1 MKKVLYIPLDDRPVN
16 LDDVIM
22 QGRSAGISI
31 ITPHAKD
38 IKNRLDTAMT
48 AEGTQVTSTYN
59 PSFGDPQQIRIFIE
73 QNAHKVDGF
82 IISLD
87 MLVYGGLI
95 GSRRLRSSGGEAYP
109 NYDASAN
116 YLLEVLTQIK
126 QQYPQKPLY
135 VMDTIMRLA
144 TTVQVEGLTM
154 DAYTESRSLMQQPRP
169 AEQDFESIL
178 RDYDR
183 KQDGG
188 CFEESIHFNKEQY
201 YNARRHKFK
210 TNHYVLEQL
219 VKQGVVDF
227 LAIGVDD
234 AYVSGVQ
241 ANEIHWIEDKIN
253 TWLEGEQGQNRDKA
267 IILPDADG
275 LGHALLARMAT
286 FLYSVNDLKLKYNVT
301 YFGPHGSTIINPYE
315 YMSVHQ
321 NIVHHVDI
329 IGGILES
336 DSESNSEL
344 GSESKHQSDVHII
357 AITDPEESPAAVE
370 VMEANASNQIP
381 TVLVDFTGG
390 GAANEAVT
398 KALLHSPATGQLFG
412 YSGWNTAGNKLGI
425 ALGMAQARYIFLK
438 KETSIPLLNSSLA
451 AHGSLLFKR
460 FLKDYYYKKLVI
472 AVIRNASNQR
482 AKFTNVTGHQNLI
495 LFHTPNEYILFT
507 AMLRDEMQQATA
519 QLALQPAFST
529 TQFHEAKQV
538 WKIDDHTWQY
548 AAYGDVTLDESNP
561 AFTWGRA
568 FEITLQPQ
576 VVFST

>member
-1 MKKVLYIPLDDRPVN
+1 MKKVLYVPLDDRPVN

-22 QGRSAGISI
+22 QGRSAGISV

-59 PSFGDPQQIRIFIE
+59 PSFGDPQQIRVFIE

-82 IISLD
+82 IISVD

-116 YLLEVLTQIK
+116 YLLGVLTQIK
-126 QQYPQKPLY
+126 EQFPHKPLY

-183 KQDGG
+183 KQDGDA
-188 CFEESIHFNKEQY
+188 FEESIHFNKEQY

-210 TNHYVLEQL
+210 SNRYVLEQL
-219 VKQGVVDF
+219 AKQGIIDF

-253 TWLEGEQGQNRDKA
+253 AWLEGEQGQNRDKA

-286 FLYSVNDLKLKYNVT
+286 ALHSDDSKLKYGVT

-336 DSESNSEL
+336 DSELQNQL
-344 GSESKHQSDVHII
+344 DVHII
-357 AITDPEESPAAVE
+357 AITDPLESPLAVE
-370 VMEANASNQIP
+370 LMEMNASNQIP
-381 TVLVDFTGG
+381 TVVVDFTGG

-398 KALLHSPATGQLFG
+398 KALLDSSSTGQLFG

-482 AKFTNVTGHQNLI
+482 AKYSNVTGHQNLV
-495 LFHTPNEYILFT
+495 LFHTPNEYTLFT

-519 QLALQPAFST
+519 QLALQPAFSS
-529 TQFHEAKQV
+529 TQLHEAKQV
-538 WKIDDHTWQY
+538 WKIDDHTWHY
-548 AAYGDVTLDESNP
+548 APYGDVTLDESNP

>member
-1 MKKVLYIPLDDRPVN
+1 MKKVLYVPLDDRPVN

-22 QGRSAGISI
+22 QGKSAGISV

-38 IKNRLDTAMT
+38 IKNRLDTEMT
-48 AEGTQVTSTYN
+48 AEGTRVTSTYQ
-59 PSFGDPQQIRIFIE
+59 PSFGDPQQLRVFIE

-82 IISLD
+82 IISVD

-109 NYDASAN
+109 NYDPSAT

-126 QQYPQKPLY
+126 EQYPHKPLY

-169 AEQDFESIL
+169 DEQDFESIL
-178 RDYDR
+178 QDYDR
-183 KQDGG
+183 KQDGDY
-188 CFEESIHFNKEQY
+188 FEESIHFNKEQY

-210 TNHYVLEQL
+210 TNRYVLEQL
-219 VKQGVVDF
+219 AKKGIIDF

-241 ANEIHWIEDKIN
+241 ANEIHWIEGKIN
-253 TWLEGEQGQNRDKA
+253 EWLEGNQGQNRDKA

-286 FLYSVNDLKLKYNVT
+286 FLYGVDSKLKYNVT
-301 YFGPHGSTIINPYE
+301 YFGPHGSTIVNPYE

-329 IGGILES
+329 IGGTLESVPDLES
-336 DSESNSEL
+336 DSN
-344 GSESKHQSDVHII
+344 QYDVHII

-381 TVLVDFTGG
+381 TVVVDFTGG
-390 GAANEAVT
+390 GAANETVT
-398 KALLHSPATGQLFG
+398 TALLDSPATGQLFG

-438 KETSIPLLNSSLA
+438 NEEAIPLLNSSLA

-482 AKFTNVTGHQNLI
+482 AKYTNVTGHQNLV
-495 LFHTPNEYILFT
+495 LFHTPNEYTLFT
-507 AMLRDEMQQATA
+507 AMLREEMQQSTV
-519 QLALQPAFST
+519 QLALQPAFSSA
-529 TQFHEAKQV
+529 QFHEAKQV
-538 WKIDDHTWQY
+538 WKIDEHTWHY
-548 AAYGDVTLDESNP
+548 APYGDVTLDESNP

>member
-1 MKKVLYIPLDDRPVN
+1 MKKVLYVPLDDRPVN

-22 QGRSAGISI
+22 QGKSAGILV
-31 ITPHAKD
+31 ITPHIKD

-48 AEGTQVTSTYN
+48 AEGTRVTSTYQ
-59 PSFGDPQQIRIFIE
+59 PSFGDPQQLRVFIE
-73 QNAHKVDGF
+73 QNGHKVDGF
-82 IISLD
+82 IISVD

-109 NYDASAN
+109 NYDYSST

-126 QQYPQKPLY
+126 EQYPHKPLY

-178 RDYDR
+178 RDYDK
-183 KQDGG
+183 KQDGDY
-188 CFEESIHFNKEQY
+188 FEESIHFNKEQY

-210 TNHYVLEQL
+210 TNRYVLEQL
-219 VKQGVVDF
+219 ARQGVIDF

-241 ANEIHWIEDKIN
+241 ANEIHWMEGKIN
-253 TWLEGEQGQNRDKA
+253 EWLEGNQGQNSDKA

-286 FLYSVNDLKLKYNVT
+286 FLYDVDSKLKYNVT

-329 IGGILES
+329 IGGTLES
-336 DSESNSEL
+336 ESDL
-344 GSESKHQSDVHII
+344 ESKHQYDVHVI

-381 TVLVDFTGG
+381 TVVVDFTGG
-390 GAANEAVT
+390 GAANETVT
-398 KALLHSPATGQLFG
+398 KALLDSPATGQLFG

-438 KETSIPLLNSSLA
+438 NEEAIPLLNSSLA
-451 AHGSLLFKR
+451 AHGSLLLKR

-472 AVIRNASNQR
+472 AVIRHESNQR
-482 AKFTNVTGHQNLI
+482 AKYTNVTGHQNLI
-495 LFHTPNEYILFT
+495 LFHTPNEYVLFT
-507 AMLRDEMQQATA
+507 SMLREEMQQSTA
-519 QLALQPAFST
+519 QLALQPAFSSA
-529 TQFHEAKQV
+529 QFHEAKQV
-538 WKIDDHTWQY
+538 WKIDEHTWQY
-548 AAYGDVTLDESNP
+548 APYGDVTLDESNP

-576 VVFST
+576 VVFKNA